1 MTSYVIRRLVAILP
15 VLLGISIIVFLIM
28 HLIPGDPVL
37 VMLGEKASPERAE
50 ELRRAL
56 GLYDPLHVQYGRF
69 LLRALQGD
77 LGRSIRTQ
85 EMVTREI
92 AVRFP
97 ATLELTICAL
107 FLAVAAGVLF
117 GVIAAVRQY
126 SVWDNLSMVVA
137 VAGVSM
143 PVFWLGLMLIFLF
156 GVALAWLPISGRL
169 SVDVHLARITG
180 LHLLDALLTR
190 NGAAFWDALR
200 HLVLPS
206 VALGAI
212 QMAIIARMTR
222 SSMLEVIRQDYIRT
236 ARSKG
241 LAERVVIYKH
251 ALKNAL
257 IPVVTV
263 VGLTV
268 GRLLGGAVLTETIF
282 SWPGLGKFAVD
293 AIYAR
298 DYPQVQGVVLLIA
311 AGFVLVN
318 LLVDVIYVF
327 LDPRIRYQ

>member
-1 MTSYVIRRLVAILP
+1 
-15 VLLGISIIVFLIM
+15 M

>member
-1 MTSYVIRRLVAILP
+1 MTSYIARRLLAILP

-107 FLAVAAGVLF
+107 LLAVLAGVLL

-126 SVWDNLSMVVA
+126 SIWDNLSMVVA

-156 GVALAWLPISGRL
+156 GVALEWLPISGRL
-169 SVDVHLARITG
+169 SVDVHLTRITG

-212 QMAIIARMTR
+212 QMALIARMTR

-311 AGFVLVN
+311 TGFVLVN

>member
-107 FLAVAAGVLF
+107 FLAVAVGVLF
-117 GVIAAVRQY
+117 GIIAAVRQY
-126 SVWDNLSMVVA
+126 SIWDNLSMVVA

-156 GVALAWLPISGRL
+156 GVALDWLPISGRL
-169 SVDVHLARITG
+169 SIGVHLVPITG
-180 LHLLDALLTR
+180 LHLLDALLR
-190 NGAAFWDALR
+190 GNLAAFWDALR

-241 LAERVVIYKH
+241 LAERVVVYKH

-318 LLVDVIYVF
+318 LLVDVMYVF

>member
-1 MTSYVIRRLVAILP
+1 MTSYIARRLLAILP
-15 VLLGISIIVFLIM
+15 VLLGISVIVFLIM

-107 FLAVAAGVLF
+107 LLAVVAGVLL

-126 SVWDNLSMVVA
+126 SIWDNLSMVVA

-156 GVALAWLPISGRL
+156 GVALDWLPISGRL
-169 SVDVHLARITG
+169 SVDVHLTRLTG

-206 VALGAI
+206 MALGAI
-212 QMAIIARMTR
+212 QMALIARMTR

-311 AGFVLVN
+311 TGFVLVN

>member
-1 MTSYVIRRLVAILP
+1 
-15 VLLGISIIVFLIM
+15 
-28 HLIPGDPVL
+28 
-37 VMLGEKASPERAE
+37 
-50 ELRRAL
+50 
-56 GLYDPLHVQYGRF
+56 
-69 LLRALQGD
+69 
-77 LGRSIRTQ
+77 
-85 EMVTREI
+85 MVTREI

>member
-1 MTSYVIRRLVAILP
+1 MTSYIARRLLAILP

-107 FLAVAAGVLF
+107 LLAVLAGVLL

-156 GVALAWLPISGRL
+156 GVALEWLPISGRL
-169 SVDVHLARITG
+169 SVDVHLTRITG

-212 QMAIIARMTR
+212 QMALIARMTR

-311 AGFVLVN
+311 TGFVLVN
-318 LLVDVIYVF
+318 LMVDVIYVF

>member
-1 MTSYVIRRLVAILP
+1 MTSYIARRLLAILP

-107 FLAVAAGVLF
+107 LLAVLAGVLL

-156 GVALAWLPISGRL
+156 GVALEWLPISGRL
-169 SVDVHLARITG
+169 SVDVHLTWITG

-212 QMAIIARMTR
+212 QMALIARMTR

-311 AGFVLVN
+311 TGFVLVN

>member
-1 MTSYVIRRLVAILP
+1 
-15 VLLGISIIVFLIM
+15 VFLIM

>member
-15 VLLGISIIVFLIM
+15 VLLGISVIVFLIM

-206 VALGAI
+206 LALGAI

>member
-1 MTSYVIRRLVAILP
+1 MTSYIARRLLAILP

-28 HLIPGDPVL
+28 HVIPGDPVL

-107 FLAVAAGVLF
+107 VLAVVAGVLL

-126 SVWDNLSMVVA
+126 SIWDNLSMVVA

-156 GVALAWLPISGRL
+156 GVALDWLPISGRL
-169 SVDVHLARITG
+169 SVGVHLTRITG

-190 NGAAFWDALR
+190 NGAAFGDALR

-212 QMAIIARMTR
+212 QMALIARMTR

-311 AGFVLVN
+311 TGFVLVN

>member
-1 MTSYVIRRLVAILP
+1 MTSYIARRLVAILP

-97 ATLELTICAL
+97 ATLELTMCAL
-107 FLAVAAGVLF
+107 FLAVATGVLF

-156 GVALAWLPISGRL
+156 GVALAWLPISARL
-169 SVDVHLARITG
+169 SVEVHLARITG
-180 LHLLDALLTR
+180 LHLVDALLTG
-190 NGAAFWDALR
+190 NAAAFWDALR

>member
-1 MTSYVIRRLVAILP
+1 MTSYIARRLVAILP

-97 ATLELTICAL
+97 ATLELTMCAL
-107 FLAVAAGVLF
+107 FLAVATGVLF

-156 GVALAWLPISGRL
+156 GVALTWLPISARL
-169 SVDVHLARITG
+169 SVEVHLARITG
-180 LHLLDALLTR
+180 LHLVDALLTG
-190 NGAAFWDALR
+190 NAAAFWDALR

>member
-1 MTSYVIRRLVAILP
+1 MTSYILRRLIAIIP
-15 VLLGISIIVFLIM
+15 VLLGISVVVFLIM

-37 VMLGEKASPERAE
+37 VMLGEKASPQRAE
-50 ELRRAL
+50 ELRREL
-56 GLYDPLHVQYGRF
+56 GLYDPLYIQYGRF
-69 LLRALQGD
+69 LARAVQGD

-85 EMVTREI
+85 EKVTREI

-107 FLAVAAGVLF
+107 LLAVTAGVLL

-126 SVWDNLSMVVA
+126 SVWDNLSMVLA

-156 GVALAWLPISGRL
+156 GVALGWLPLSGRL
-169 SVDVHLARITG
+169 SVDVHLTSITG
-180 LHLLDALLTR
+180 LHLLDAILTR
-190 NGAAFWDALR
+190 NSTAFWDALA

-293 AIYAR
+293 AIYSR

-311 AGFVLVN
+311 TGFVLVN